1 MVLVQGLVLGL
12 GAFAVAELSL
22 PRGLDPG
29 DHDMMLAQRLGLVY
43 TPLVGAWLGWLQRSR
58 RRALL
63 GALAGVGI
71 GIVYYLLCM
80 SRDFFA
86 IMVGFPALLGGG
98 LAAIVG
104 PNRSQGVAAFFGRLA
119 KGLVAGLVLGFAYM
133 FLLNFILNTF
143 VSPATL
149 FARYASH
156 MWKGASRPWAFQVRC
171 FSCSCGGPWG

>member
-1 MVLVQGLVLGL
+1 MPEADNRHFPTWMVLLQGLALGL
-12 GAFAVAELSL
+12 GAFAIAELSL

-63 GALAGVGI
+63 GELPGVWI
-71 GIVYYLLCM
+71 GIASYLLCI

-98 LAAIVG
+98 MAAIVG
-104 PNRSQGVAAFFGRLA
+104 SNRSNGVGALFGRLA
-119 KGLVAGLVLGFAYM
+119 KGLVAGLGLGFAYM
-133 FLLNFILNTF
+133 FPLNFLLNTF
-143 VSPATL
+143 AHPDTL
-149 FARYASH
+149 FAGFPSPIWTRWVPPMA
-156 MWKGASRPWAFQVRC
+156 
-171 FSCSCGGPWG
+171 